1 MKINLNNSS
10 SANKTDNWIDAGPQ
24 MLLAVVRQLVNEAHV
39 QQKDILIYDARKY
52 IPPYM
57 LAKVWKEFSGVRFL
71 QERPLA
77 KDAAETACFRR
88 LSPHRSGRL
97 VPGHRRTPMD
107 NTKTPS

>member
-1 MKINLNNSS
+1 
-10 SANKTDNWIDAGPQ
+10 

-39 QQKDILIYDARKY
+39 QQKDILVYDARKY

-77 KDAAETACFRR
+77 KSSRNPRLPAITPGSRRPTGSKASSTPTANT
-88 LSPHRSGRL
+88 
-97 VPGHRRTPMD
+97 RTP
-107 NTKTPS
+107 S